1 MLTWRVCGTEVSKWF
16 KTVPS
21 FLVERSWRGVVTRD
35 SVLPAGHG
43 GHIRPEMG
51 TEGQIHV
58 CGGSSCRRH
67 MFTDQRLWRILT
79 SQSRSEKRKR
89 QKAGDLEAEGGRK
102 KEEGCHG
109 EATAQGQRSSPGRQ
123 WGRKKARTRRSKVC
137 VTVSRSQDGRR
148 EKRDHYRELSSKG
161 RRVWRRFPLIGR
173 PGVRGDHIDRSP
185 SDGVGSREARLVLG
199 WLRTQLLLP

>member
-1 MLTWRVCGTEVSKWF
+1 MEVSRWF

-89 QKAGDLEAEGGRK
+89 QKAGDLEAEGGKK
-102 KEEGCHG
+102 KEEVVTEKPQHRGREAAPGGSRVERKRGHG
-109 EATAQGQRSSPGRQ
+109 GPKFVSLSPEAKMAEE
-123 WGRKKARTRRSKVC
+123 
-137 VTVSRSQDGRR
+137 RR
-148 EKRDHYRELSSKG
+148 EITIESSAARDA
-161 RRVWRRFPLIGR
+161 
-173 PGVRGDHIDRSP
+173 
-185 SDGVGSREARLVLG
+185 GSG
-199 WLRTQLLLP
+199 GGSH